1 MASPR
6 QKVRERFGPRLVDVA
21 VEFEI
26 GARIEERAR
35 RKTFVHSER
44 EEMHIGN
51 HSDTKSAG
59 TLPEI
64 PNRIEE
70 RVRIMAVSPANGPIV
85 LEWRPVRIETTSLT
99 DVPLAVEV
107 DGWFEPD

>member
-1 MASPR
+1 
-6 QKVRERFGPRLVDVA
+6 
-21 VEFEI
+21 
-26 GARIEERAR
+26 
-35 RKTFVHSER
+35 
-44 EEMHIGN
+44 MHIGN